1 MKERKR
7 YVISLWTKKRFYLIE
22 TNSLKFVKFI
32 IKFDIWKIVKVT
44 DRKVDLLIA
53 YKNVEKDMPLAMFK
67 IE

>member
-32 IKFDIWKIVKVT
+32 IKFDIWKIVKVN
-44 DRKVDLLIA
+44 DRKIDYLIA